1 MNQPIALKSDGL
13 ARRLFRVADL
23 DRMVEVG
30 VLEPDERIELVRGEL
45 IPMAAK
51 GARHEDLKVGLT
63 LYFGDN
69 RPREIA
75 FAQELGWAL
84 ADLVYLEPDF
94 VFFAAG
100 RLAST
105 VSARD
110 ALLVIE
116 VSDTSLGYDLGIK
129 ASIYAEL
136 GVTEYWVID
145 AAERVTH
152 VHKTPTP
159 TGYAERRAYPAE
171 TTLTPDRIRG
181 LTLRLAD
188 IPGT

>member
-1 MNQPIALKSDGL
+1 MNQPIALKPDGL

-51 GARHEDLKVGLT
+51 GARHEILRINLN
-63 LYFGDN
+63 LYLGDN
-69 RPREIA
+69 RPKEIS
-75 FAQELGWAL
+75 FAPEPGWRL
-84 ADLVYLEPDF
+84 AEFIYLEPDF
-94 VFFAAG
+94 IFYSAG
-100 RLAST
+100 TPYAELKAGD
-105 VSARD
+105 VS
-110 ALLVIE
+110 LVIE
-116 VSDTSLGYDLGIK
+116 ISDTSLGYDLGVK
-129 ASIYAEL
+129 AGLYAEL

-171 TTLTPDRIRG
+171 TALTPDRIRG